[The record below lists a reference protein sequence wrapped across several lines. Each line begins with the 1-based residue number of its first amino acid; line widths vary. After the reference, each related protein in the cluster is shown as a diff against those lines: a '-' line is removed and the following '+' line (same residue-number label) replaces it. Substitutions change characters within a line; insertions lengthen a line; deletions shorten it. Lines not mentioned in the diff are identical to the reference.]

1 MEDLRAAASA
11 ERDDDL
17 AAVVCA
23 LHDLRDSMETMQR
36 LRGDALQHV
45 HPENVSSAVNMLHYL
60 ALRQQDIRTLQHQLV
75 RLGLSSLGRAEAHVA
90 ATIDAVLMQLNRHLD
105 AAVSLRTL
113 PSAPSFGAGL
123 GTLERNTRGLLG
135 PRPENRA
142 VRIMVTVS
150 GAELQ
155 HEGNLAQM
163 ISQGMDCVRIN
174 CGRDNPEVWK
184 RIVTSARETSAALAR
199 PLQILMDLSGPKLRT
214 GPVSA
219 AAAVLRCKPSRDD
232 LGKVVQPAELLLVT
246 GENQTEAGN
255 ELLPRLVVGSN
266 LLARLRPGDALG
278 VVDARGSRRRLLVT
292 GRHGHGWRAV
302 VQKTCYFTP
311 GLQLKL
317 MRKYAGRSREI
328 GFHPLLAVLSVQPA
342 IPLVAGQRLVLTREA
357 LPGKPAQR
365 DGSGRIVADAHISCG
380 APEVFQYVR
389 AGERILFDD
398 GRMGGV
404 VRNVGSDHLDVDLVD
419 VPGGSGR
426 LKAERGINFPDSDLG
441 LPALSSRDFE
451 DLKFAVQ
458 HADMVGL
465 SFVRSPADVRM
476 LQNALRKLGR
486 PDMGIVL
493 KIETR
498 AGFEALPELLLA
510 AMASPSTGV
519 MIARGDLA
527 VECGYQRMAELQEEI
542 LWLCESAHVPVIW
555 ATQVLEGLART
566 SLPTRAEITDAAM
579 GERAECVMLNKG
591 AHIVDAI
598 RTLDDILS
606 RMQGHQRKKS
616 ATLRRLKAW
625 DHPMKRQTDQPQSL
639 AMRG

>member
-1 MEDLRAAASA
+1 MEDLRAAASP

-36 LRGDALQHV
+36 LRSDALQHV
-45 HPENVSSAVNMLHYL
+45 HAENISSAVNMLHYL
-60 ALRQQDIRTLQHQLV
+60 ALRQQDIRTLQNQLV

-90 ATIDAVLMQLNRHLD
+90 ATIDAVLKQLNRHVDD
-105 AAVSLRTL
+105 AASLRTL
-113 PSAPSFGAGL
+113 PSAPSFRAGL
-123 GTLERNTRGLLG
+123 GALERNTRRLLG
-135 PRPENRA
+135 AKPANRG

-155 HEGNLAQM
+155 STDNLARM
-163 ISQGMDCVRIN
+163 ISHGMDCVRIN
-174 CGRDNPEVWK
+174 CGRDNPSVWE
-184 RIVTSARETSAALAR
+184 RIVKSVRETSESMAR

-214 GPVSA
+214 GPVST
-219 AAAVLRCKPSRDD
+219 AAAVLRCKPRRDE
-232 LGKVVQPAELLLVT
+232 LGKVVQPAELLLVAGEHQAAT
-246 GENQTEAGN
+246 GG
-255 ELLPRLVVGSN
+255 ELLPGLVVGEN
-266 LLARLRPGDALG
+266 LLARLRPGDTLG
-278 VVDARGSRRRLLVT
+278 VVDARGSRRRLVVT
-292 GRHGHGWRAV
+292 GRHGPGWRAV
-302 VQKTCYFTP
+302 VQKTCYFIP
-311 GLQLKL
+311 GLHLNL
-317 MRKYAGRSREI
+317 MRRYGGRSREI
-328 GFHPLLAVLSVQPA
+328 GTHPLLAVLPAQPA

-357 LPGKPAQR
+357 LPGEPAR
-365 DGSGRIVADAHISCG
+365 YDESGRAIEHAHISCG

-389 AGERILFDD
+389 VGERVLFDD

-404 VRNVGSDHLDVDLVD
+404 VRNVEPDRLEIDLVD
-419 VPGGSGR
+419 VPGGSAR

-441 LPALSSRDFE
+441 LPALSSRDHE
-451 DLKFAVQ
+451 DLKFAVE

-465 SFVRSPADVRM
+465 SFVRSPDDVRM
-476 LQNALRKLGR
+476 LQNALRELGR

-591 AHIVDAI
+591 AHIVEAI
-598 RTLDDILS
+598 ATLDDILS
-606 RMQGHQRKKS
+606 RMQEHQRKKS

-625 DHPMKRQTDQPQSL
+625 DRPMTRQADRPQSL
-639 AMRG
+639 AMGG